1 MITSVVQDWSSN
13 KESQQFD
20 DSPSSTFGLAWRVIG
35 MESRGRAVT
44 MDAIVHV
51 KITITMRKKY
61 LEE

>member
-13 KESQQFD
+13 KESQQFE
-20 DSPSSTFGLAWRVIG
+20 DSPSSTFSLTWRVIG

-51 KITITMRKKY
+51 NITITMRKKY